1 MSSMNKGIISK
12 ESISVIIPI
21 FNRKKDVGIIINNI
35 KNISKSNITYEIVI
49 VDDASSDGTY
59 ELLFDSLKQLPTET
73 FKNIIY
79 LKNNINLGVTKTKNI
94 GCRKS
99 KNRWLMFLDSDNTLV
114 SNFLDNHDFNHY
126 KDDIGVIF
134 FNVND
139 ISYKA
144 KQNYNEYNEYYLNFG
159 EYLKQYLD
167 FERLPVVRRDCLEE
181 INWFSE
187 QINGFE
193 GYSYVMISQFYKVAI
208 SKTVA
213 LEYETSSID
222 RLSTK
227 ENKMK
232 QSKRMVDGYA
242 LILKNFSSR
251 FFINAPVVYLVL
263 LLRYHGYKSILNI
276 QKKIEFHRDNKL
288 LNYIL
293 KKILIVFSKFI
304 SEGTPPNF
312 INKDKE
318 LRFKFGKNWQNFLST
333 VNERTIIDAEDSL
346 KNMLKTESLEGKSFL
361 DIGSGSGLFS
371 LAAARLGANVHSF
384 DYDVQSYEC
393 TKELKKI
400 YLPYNKNWNIE
411 QASVLDT
418 EYLKQVGK
426 FDIVYSWGV
435 LHHTGKMWTALKNIL
450 NNTNTN
456 GKMFIAIYNDQSLIT
471 IYWKFIKK
479 FYNSKPISRPFII
492 FIHLFYPFL
501 PVIIL
506 RFITRRVYPRGMN
519 AWYDLI
525 DWLGGY
531 PFEVAKP
538 DEIINFYETNGLRL
552 SKLKTVGSRQGC
564 NEYVFDIVK

>member
-1 MSSMNKGIISK
+1 MNKRIISK

-73 FKNIIY
+73 YKNIIY

-208 SKTVA
+208 CKTVA

-276 QKKIEFHRDNKL
+276 QKKIEYHRDNKL
-288 LNYIL
+288 QNYIL

-312 INKDKE
+312 ISKDKE
-318 LRFKFGKNWQNFLST
+318 LRFKFGKNWKNFLSI

-393 TKELKKI
+393 TKELKKR

-411 QASVLDT
+411 QASVLDI

>member
-1 MSSMNKGIISK
+1 MNKRIISK

-73 FKNIIY
+73 YKNIIY

-208 SKTVA
+208 CKTVA

-276 QKKIEFHRDNKL
+276 QKKIEYHRDNKL
-288 LNYIL
+288 QNYIL

-312 INKDKE
+312 ISKDKE
-318 LRFKFGKNWQNFLST
+318 LRFKFGKNWKNFLSI

-393 TKELKKI
+393 TKELKKR

-411 QASVLDT
+411 QASVLDI

-450 NNTNTN
+450 NNTNPN

>member
-1 MSSMNKGIISK
+1 MNKNLNIK
-12 ESISVIIPI
+12 DSISVIIPI
-21 FNRKKDVGIIINNI
+21 YNRKKDIGLIINNI
-35 KNISKSNITYEIVI
+35 KNISKSSIIYEII
-49 VDDASSDGTY
+49 LIDDASSDGTY
-59 ELLFDSLKQLPTET
+59 ELLFESLKQLPSET
-73 FKNIIY
+73 NKNIVF

-99 KNRWLMFLDSDNTLV
+99 KNRWLMFLDSDNLLV
-114 SNFLDNHDFNHY
+114 GNFLDNHDFNHY

-139 ISYKA
+139 VSYKF
-144 KQNYNEYNEYYLNFG
+144 KENYNEYNEYYLKFG

-193 GYSYVMISQFYKVAI
+193 GYSYVMIPQFYKVAI
-208 SKTVA
+208 CKTVA
-213 LEYETSSID
+213 LEYETSSTD

-276 QKKIEFHRDNKL
+276 QKKIDYHRDNKL
-288 LNYIL
+288 QNYIL

-304 SEGTPPNF
+304 SEGTPPLF
-312 INKDKE
+312 IKKNKE
-318 LRFKFGKNWQNFLST
+318 LRFKFGKNWQNFLSI

-346 KNMLKTESLEGKSFL
+346 KNMLAIESLEGKNFL

-384 DYDVQSYEC
+384 DYDNQSYEC

-400 YLPYNKNWNIE
+400 YMPSNKNWKIE
-411 QASVLDT
+411 QASVLDV
-418 EYLKQVGK
+418 EYLKQLGK
-426 FDIVYSWGV
+426 FDVVYSWGV

-479 FYNSKPISRPFII
+479 LYNSKSISRPFII